1 VPFSCLPLL
10 SVAEPKL
17 IFSNNECIRG
27 TAAERAV
34 PRVMTSVDEDA
45 EIGAAIGVATS
56 AGELLALRDDL
67 SEKELELLEM
77 QQSFA
82 ALVAKRDEVKAQ
94 LKTASRFKEDSANI
108 LQSAVKFKEEAQI
121 TAKNATQRADKL
133 QADLKATR
141 EAAASA
147 KTRATHYKEK
157 CEAEVERAAAAESA
171 AAALRTEL
179 ETAKK
184 SASAKVAELKRKLD
198 SQSAEVITK
207 KDHELRLRES
217 AEAEARLSAE
227 LAKFKESGRDVET
240 NLRDELSRTRD
251 ELAAA
256 LAEGKASREKMKSK
270 ATMGDTSGQLLA
282 TVQRMAREQIEATRE
297 EVSRA
302 YEVAKSREKEAQDAR
317 QKVES
322 LQQSHAVLKATMDQ
336 LCERVDDT
344 KRHAET
350 RTEAAT
356 RHKATS
362 RDLRKQLAE
371 VHATLADAQAEL
383 RSSRRGET
391 RDTRHSGV
399 LVSSNLIGA
408 AEEATSVLSAAL
420 RQCFE
425 SGSNSHLV
433 NQWMDAGGRKD
444 DKGASVLLAVAHRA
458 AGALV
463 TATSRA
469 SDAEYAAEHAMHS
482 LEDTQ
487 LELNA
492 VQAERDAAR
501 AAASASD
508 ERANRSNEELRDAL
522 NRLRDSDKKTQ
533 KLDEVIRRL
542 ASRS

>member
-1 VPFSCLPLL
+1 
-10 SVAEPKL
+10 
-17 IFSNNECIRG
+17 
-27 TAAERAV
+27 
-34 PRVMTSVDEDA
+34 MTSVEED
-45 EIGAAIGVATS
+45 AAIGVALGDATS
-56 AGELLALRDDL
+56 AGEILALRDEL

-82 ALVAKRDEVKAQ
+82 ELVAKHDEVKAQ
-94 LKTASRFKEDSANI
+94 LKKASRSKEDSANI
-108 LQSAVKFKEEAQI
+108 LQSAVKLKEEAQI
-121 TAKNATQRADKL
+121 TAKNATERADKL
-133 QADLKATR
+133 Q

-147 KTRATHYKEK
+147 KKRATHFKEK
-157 CEAEVERAAAAESA
+157 CEAEHERAAAAESA
-171 AAALRTEL
+171 AAALRVEL
-179 ETAKK
+179 ETVRK
-184 SASAKVAELKRKLD
+184 SATAKIAELNEELESRSKE
-198 SQSAEVITK
+198 SEEVITK

-227 LAKFKESGRDVET
+227 LAKVKETAEDVESK
-240 NLRDELSRTRD
+240 LRAELSRTRD
-251 ELAAA
+251 DLA
-256 LAEGKASREKMKSK
+256 LALAKGKVTRESV
-270 ATMGDTSGQLLA
+270 GDSSGQLLA
-282 TVQRMAREQIEATRE
+282 TVQRMTREQLEAARE

-302 YEVAKSREKEAQDAR
+302 YEIAKSREKEARDAR
-317 QKVES
+317 EKVES

-336 LCERVDDT
+336 LRERVDDT

-350 RTEAAT
+350 RTEAAA

-362 RDLRKQLAE
+362 RNLRKQLAE
-371 VHATLADAQAEL
+371 VHAALANAQAEL
-383 RSSRRGET
+383 RLSRRGET
-391 RDTRHSGV
+391 RDTSDSGTSA
-399 LVSSNLIGA
+399 SSNLIGA

-425 SGSNSHLV
+425 PGSNSQLV
-433 NQWMDAGGRKD
+433 NQWMDVGVRKD
-444 DKGASVLLAVAHRA
+444 ERGASVLLAVAHRA

-508 ERANRSNEELRDAL
+508 ERANRSNEELRDVL

-533 KLDEVIRRL
+533 KLDELIRRL

>member
-1 VPFSCLPLL
+1 
-10 SVAEPKL
+10 
-17 IFSNNECIRG
+17 
-27 TAAERAV
+27 
-34 PRVMTSVDEDA
+34 MTSVEED
-45 EIGAAIGVATS
+45 AAIGVALGDATS
-56 AGELLALRDDL
+56 AGEILALRDEL

-82 ALVAKRDEVKAQ
+82 ELVAKHDEVKAQ
-94 LKTASRFKEDSANI
+94 LKKASRSKEDSANI
-108 LQSAVKFKEEAQI
+108 LQSAVKLKEEAQI
-121 TAKNATQRADKL
+121 TAKNATERADKL
-133 QADLKATR
+133 QADLKSTR

-147 KTRATHYKEK
+147 KKMATHFKEK
-157 CEAEVERAAAAESA
+157 CEAEHERAAAAESA
-171 AAALRTEL
+171 AAALRVEL
-179 ETAKK
+179 ETVRK
-184 SASAKVAELKRKLD
+184 SATAKIAELNEELESRSKESEEVLRK
-198 SQSAEVITK
+198 
-207 KDHELRLRES
+207 S

-227 LAKFKESGRDVET
+227 LAKVKETAEDVESK
-240 NLRDELSRTRD
+240 LRAELSRTRD
-251 ELAAA
+251 DLA
-256 LAEGKASREKMKSK
+256 LALAKGKVTRESV
-270 ATMGDTSGQLLA
+270 GDSSGQLLA
-282 TVQRMAREQIEATRE
+282 TVQRMTREQLEAARE

-302 YEVAKSREKEAQDAR
+302 YEIAKSREKEAQDAR
-317 QKVES
+317 EKVES

-336 LCERVDDT
+336 LRERVDDT

-350 RTEAAT
+350 RTEAAA

-362 RDLRKQLAE
+362 RNLRKQLAE
-371 VHATLADAQAEL
+371 VHAALANAQAEL
-383 RSSRRGET
+383 RLSRRGET
-391 RDTRHSGV
+391 RDTSDSGTSA
-399 LVSSNLIGA
+399 SSNLIGA

-425 SGSNSHLV
+425 PGSNSQLV
-433 NQWMDAGGRKD
+433 NQWMDVGVRKD
-444 DKGASVLLAVAHRA
+444 ERGASVLLAVAHRA

-469 SDAEYAAEHAMHS
+469 SDAEYAAEHAKHS

-533 KLDEVIRRL
+533 KLDELIRRL

>member
-1 VPFSCLPLL
+1 
-10 SVAEPKL
+10 
-17 IFSNNECIRG
+17 
-27 TAAERAV
+27 
-34 PRVMTSVDEDA
+34 MTSVEED
-45 EIGAAIGVATS
+45 AAIGVALGDATS
-56 AGELLALRDDL
+56 AGEILALRDEL

-82 ALVAKRDEVKAQ
+82 ELVAKHDEVKAQ
-94 LKTASRFKEDSANI
+94 LKKASRFKEDSANI

-121 TAKNATQRADKL
+121 TAKNATERADKL
-133 QADLKATR
+133 QADLKSTR

-147 KTRATHYKEK
+147 KKMATHFKEK
-157 CEAEVERAAAAESA
+157 CEAEHERAAAAESA
-171 AAALRTEL
+171 AAALRVEL
-179 ETAKK
+179 ETFRK
-184 SASAKVAELKRKLD
+184 SATAKIAELNEKLESRSKESEEVLRK
-198 SQSAEVITK
+198 
-207 KDHELRLRES
+207 S

-227 LAKFKESGRDVET
+227 LAKVKETAEDVESK
-240 NLRDELSRTRD
+240 LRAELSRTRD
-251 ELAAA
+251 DLA
-256 LAEGKASREKMKSK
+256 LALAKGKVSRESVNSK
-270 ATMGDTSGQLLA
+270 AAPAASKVEKVQPEQGQGGIGDSSGQLLA
-282 TVQRMAREQIEATRE
+282 TVQRMTREQLEAARE

-302 YEVAKSREKEAQDAR
+302 YEIAKSREKEARDAR
-317 QKVES
+317 EKVES

-336 LCERVDDT
+336 LRERVDDT

-350 RTEAAT
+350 RTEAAA

-362 RDLRKQLAE
+362 RNLRKQLAE
-371 VHATLADAQAEL
+371 VHAGLADAQAEL
-383 RSSRRGET
+383 RLSRRGET
-391 RDTRHSGV
+391 RDTRDSGTSA
-399 LVSSNLIGA
+399 SSNLIGA

-420 RQCFE
+420 KQCFE
-425 SGSNSHLV
+425 PGSNSQLV
-433 NQWMDAGGRKD
+433 NQWMDVGVRKD
-444 DKGASVLLAVAHRA
+444 ERGASVLLAVAHRA

-508 ERANRSNEELRDAL
+508 ERANRSNEELRDVL

-533 KLDEVIRRL
+533 KLDELIRRL

>member
-1 VPFSCLPLL
+1 
-10 SVAEPKL
+10 
-17 IFSNNECIRG
+17 
-27 TAAERAV
+27 
-34 PRVMTSVDEDA
+34 MTSVEDD
-45 EIGAAIGVATS
+45 AAMGVALGDATS
-56 AGELLALRDDL
+56 AGEILALRDEL

-82 ALVAKRDEVKAQ
+82 ELVAKHDEVKAQ
-94 LKTASRFKEDSANI
+94 LKKASRFKEDSANI

-121 TAKNATQRADKL
+121 TAKNATERADKL
-133 QADLKATR
+133 QADLKSTR

-147 KTRATHYKEK
+147 KKMATHFKEK
-157 CEAEVERAAAAESA
+157 CEAEHERAAAAESA
-171 AAALRTEL
+171 AAALRVEL
-179 ETAKK
+179 ETVRK
-184 SASAKVAELKRKLD
+184 SATAKIAELNEELESRSKE
-198 SQSAEVITK
+198 SEEVITK
-207 KDHELRLRES
+207 KDHELRRES

-227 LAKFKESGRDVET
+227 LAKVKETAEDVESK
-240 NLRDELSRTRD
+240 LRAELSRTRD
-251 ELAAA
+251 DLA
-256 LAEGKASREKMKSK
+256 LALAKGKVSRESV
-270 ATMGDTSGQLLA
+270 GDSSGQLLA
-282 TVQRMAREQIEATRE
+282 TVQRMTREQLEAARE

-302 YEVAKSREKEAQDAR
+302 YEIAKSREKEAQDAR
-317 QKVES
+317 EKVES

-336 LCERVDDT
+336 LRERVDDT

-350 RTEAAT
+350 RTEAAA

-362 RDLRKQLAE
+362 RNLRKQLAE
-371 VHATLADAQAEL
+371 VHAALANAQAEL
-383 RSSRRGET
+383 RLSRRGET
-391 RDTRHSGV
+391 RDTRDSGTSA
-399 LVSSNLIGA
+399 SSNLIAA

-425 SGSNSHLV
+425 PGSNSQLV
-433 NQWMDAGGRKD
+433 NQWMDVGVRKD
-444 DKGASVLLAVAHRA
+444 ERGASVLLAVAHRA

-469 SDAEYAAEHAMHS
+469 SDAEYAAEHAKHS

-508 ERANRSNEELRDAL
+508 ERANRSNEELRDVL

-533 KLDEVIRRL
+533 KLDELIRRL

>member
-1 VPFSCLPLL
+1 
-10 SVAEPKL
+10 
-17 IFSNNECIRG
+17 
-27 TAAERAV
+27 
-34 PRVMTSVDEDA
+34 MTSVEED
-45 EIGAAIGVATS
+45 AAIGVALGDATS
-56 AGELLALRDDL
+56 AGEILALRDEL

-82 ALVAKRDEVKAQ
+82 ELVAKHDEVKAQ
-94 LKTASRFKEDSANI
+94 LKKASRSKEDSANI
-108 LQSAVKFKEEAQI
+108 LQSAVKLKEEAQI
-121 TAKNATQRADKL
+121 TAKNATERADKL
-133 QADLKATR
+133 Q

-147 KTRATHYKEK
+147 KKRATHFKEK
-157 CEAEVERAAAAESA
+157 CEAEHERAAAAESA
-171 AAALRTEL
+171 AAALRVEL
-179 ETAKK
+179 ETVRKSSTAKI
-184 SASAKVAELKRKLD
+184 AELNDKLESRSKESEEVLRK
-198 SQSAEVITK
+198 
-207 KDHELRLRES
+207 S

-227 LAKFKESGRDVET
+227 LAKVKETAEDVESK
-240 NLRDELSRTRD
+240 LRAELSRTRD
-251 ELAAA
+251 DLA
-256 LAEGKASREKMKSK
+256 LALAKGKVSRESVNSK
-270 ATMGDTSGQLLA
+270 AAPAASKVEKVQPEQGQGGIGDSSGQLLA
-282 TVQRMAREQIEATRE
+282 TVQRMTREQLEAARE

-302 YEVAKSREKEAQDAR
+302 YEIAKSREKEARDAR
-317 QKVES
+317 EKVES

-336 LCERVDDT
+336 LRERVDDT

-350 RTEAAT
+350 RTEAAA

-362 RDLRKQLAE
+362 RNLRKQLAE
-371 VHATLADAQAEL
+371 VHAALANAQAEL
-383 RSSRRGET
+383 RLSRRGET
-391 RDTRHSGV
+391 RDTSDSGTSA
-399 LVSSNLIGA
+399 SSNLIGA

-425 SGSNSHLV
+425 PGSNSQLV
-433 NQWMDAGGRKD
+433 NQWMDVGVRKD
-444 DKGASVLLAVAHRA
+444 ETGAAVLLAVAHRA

-533 KLDEVIRRL
+533 KLDELIRRL

>member
-1 VPFSCLPLL
+1 
-10 SVAEPKL
+10 
-17 IFSNNECIRG
+17 
-27 TAAERAV
+27 
-34 PRVMTSVDEDA
+34 MTSVEED
-45 EIGAAIGVATS
+45 AAIGVALGDATS
-56 AGELLALRDDL
+56 AGEILALRDEL
-67 SEKELELLEM
+67 SEKELELLEL
-77 QQSFA
+77 QQSLA
-82 ALVAKRDEVKAQ
+82 ELVAKHDEVKAQ
-94 LKTASRFKEDSANI
+94 LKKASRFKEDSANI

-121 TAKNATQRADKL
+121 TAKNATERADKL
-133 QADLKATR
+133 QADLKSTR

-147 KTRATHYKEK
+147 KKMATHFKEK
-157 CEAEVERAAAAESA
+157 CEAEHERAAAAESA
-171 AAALRTEL
+171 AAALRVEL
-179 ETAKK
+179 ETVRKSSTAKI
-184 SASAKVAELKRKLD
+184 AELNDKLESRSKESEEVLRK
-198 SQSAEVITK
+198 
-207 KDHELRLRES
+207 S

-227 LAKFKESGRDVET
+227 LAKVKETAEDVESK
-240 NLRDELSRTRD
+240 LRAELSRTRD
-251 ELAAA
+251 DLA
-256 LAEGKASREKMKSK
+256 LALAKGKVTRESV
-270 ATMGDTSGQLLA
+270 GDSSGQLLA
-282 TVQRMAREQIEATRE
+282 TVQRMTREQLEAARE

-302 YEVAKSREKEAQDAR
+302 YEIAKSREKEAQDAR
-317 QKVES
+317 EKVES

-336 LCERVDDT
+336 LRERVDDT

-350 RTEAAT
+350 RTEAAA

-362 RDLRKQLAE
+362 RNLRKQLAE
-371 VHATLADAQAEL
+371 VHAALANAQAEL
-383 RSSRRGET
+383 RLSRRGET
-391 RDTRHSGV
+391 RDTSDSGTSA
-399 LVSSNLIGA
+399 SSNLIGA

-425 SGSNSHLV
+425 PGSNSQLV
-433 NQWMDAGGRKD
+433 NQWMDVGVRKD
-444 DKGASVLLAVAHRA
+444 ERGASVLLAVAHRA

-469 SDAEYAAEHAMHS
+469 SDAEYAAEHAKHS

-533 KLDEVIRRL
+533 KLDELIRRL

>member
-1 VPFSCLPLL
+1 MDVNFACRSVSCSRPEITADFQTTTRSEVPPSAGGWC
-10 SVAEPKL
+10 
-17 IFSNNECIRG
+17 G
-27 TAAERAV
+27 
-34 PRVMTSVDEDA
+34 MTSVEED
-45 EIGAAIGVATS
+45 AAIGVALGDATS
-56 AGELLALRDDL
+56 AGEILALRDEL

-82 ALVAKRDEVKAQ
+82 ELVAKHDEVKAQ
-94 LKTASRFKEDSANI
+94 LKKASRFKEDSANI

-121 TAKNATQRADKL
+121 TAKNATERADKL
-133 QADLKATR
+133 QADLKSTR

-147 KTRATHYKEK
+147 KKMATHFKEK
-157 CEAEVERAAAAESA
+157 CEAEHERAAAAESA
-171 AAALRTEL
+171 AAALRVEL
-179 ETAKK
+179 ETFRKSSTAKI
-184 SASAKVAELKRKLD
+184 AELNEKLE
-198 SQSAEVITK
+198 SRSKESEEVITK

-227 LAKFKESGRDVET
+227 LAKVKETAEDVESK
-240 NLRDELSRTRD
+240 LRAELSRTRD
-251 ELAAA
+251 DLA
-256 LAEGKASREKMKSK
+256 LALAKGKVTRESV
-270 ATMGDTSGQLLA
+270 GDSSGQLLA
-282 TVQRMAREQIEATRE
+282 TVQRMTREQLEAARE

-302 YEVAKSREKEAQDAR
+302 YEIAKSREKEAQDAR
-317 QKVES
+317 EKVES

-336 LCERVDDT
+336 LRERVDDT

-350 RTEAAT
+350 RTEAAA

-362 RDLRKQLAE
+362 RNLRKQLAE
-371 VHATLADAQAEL
+371 VHAALADAQAEL
-383 RSSRRGET
+383 RLSRRGET
-391 RDTRHSGV
+391 RDTRDSGTSA
-399 LVSSNLIGA
+399 SSNLIGA

-420 RQCFE
+420 KQCFE
-425 SGSNSHLV
+425 PGSNSQLV
-433 NQWMDAGGRKD
+433 NQWMDVGVRKD
-444 DKGASVLLAVAHRA
+444 ERGASVLLAVAHRA

-508 ERANRSNEELRDAL
+508 ERANRSNEELRDVL

-533 KLDEVIRRL
+533 KLDELIRRL